1 MNLVN
6 SFSALDSFD
15 DLIIPVSTRNKERK
29 LKKKLR
35 QIEKLSQ
42 KKPCFLSLN
51 EKEKLK
57 NKKKI
62 EKELDNL
69 LNPKVYIK
77 PKKKKRK
84 KSNAQIDRE
93 NIIYR
98 QKLIREKEE
107 RYRNYEEF
115 WSKQYNNYQK
125 WNKEYN
131 KNKKS
136 YYTSYNNRLYNFGN
150 GIKDACLFMQLDI
163 NNLDLDKV
171 KKAYHKLAREYHPD
185 KGGNH
190 EKMLEL
196 SKNYGILKAYLKK

>member
-1 MNLVN
+1 MDFIN
-6 SFSALDSFD
+6 SFTALDSFD
-15 DLIIPVSTRNKERK
+15 DLIIPVKTKNKERK

-35 QIEKLSQ
+35 QIERLGQ
-42 KKPCFLSLN
+42 KKTGFLTPD

-57 NKKKI
+57 NKEKI

-93 NIIYR
+93 NLEYKK
-98 QKLIREKEE
+98 KLMREKEQ
-107 RYRNYEEF
+107 RYRRYEEF
-115 WSKQYNNYQK
+115 WSKQYNNYHK
-125 WNKEYN
+125 WNREYS
-131 KNKKS
+131 KNKSS
-136 YYTSYNNRLYNFGN
+136 YKGYNNRLYNFGN

-163 NNLDLDKV
+163 NNLDLDKA
-171 KKAYHKLAREYHPD
+171 KKAYHKLALEYHPD
-185 KGGNH
+185 KGGSH

-196 SKNYGILKAYLKK
+196 SKNYGIIKAYLH

>member
-1 MNLVN
+1 MDFIN
-6 SFSALDSFD
+6 SFTALDSFD
-15 DLIIPVSTRNKERK
+15 DLIIPVSTKNKQRK

-35 QIEKLSQ
+35 QIERLGQ
-42 KKPCFLSLN
+42 KKTGFLTPD

-57 NKKKI
+57 NKEKI

-93 NIIYR
+93 NLEYKK
-98 QKLIREKEE
+98 KLMIEKEE
-107 RYRNYEEF
+107 RYKRYEEF
-115 WSKQYNNYQK
+115 WSNQYNNYHK
-125 WNKEYN
+125 WDKEYN
-131 KNKKS
+131 KGKKRN
-136 YYTSYNNRLYNFGN
+136 YRDYNNRLYNFGN

-163 NNLDLDKV
+163 NNLDLDKA
-171 KKAYHKLAREYHPD
+171 KKAYHKLALEYHPD
-185 KGGNH
+185 KGGSH

-196 SKNYGILKAYLKK
+196 SKNYGILKAYLKN